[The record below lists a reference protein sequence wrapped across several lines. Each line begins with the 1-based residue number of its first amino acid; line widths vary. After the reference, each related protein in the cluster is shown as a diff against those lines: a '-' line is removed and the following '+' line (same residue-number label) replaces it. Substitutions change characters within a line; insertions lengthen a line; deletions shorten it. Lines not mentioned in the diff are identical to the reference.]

1 MKIDSS
7 AISMSSDRKYASY
20 FSKKEVS
27 LTLSAKQ
34 AATLEF
40 SKESKSLTEQL
51 KDNEARMKKEQEE
64 QQKENVANML
74 ERRAKETGNTG
85 EVRQIKSAKELKLEL
100 VQMMLEALKRTGSKN
115 AGMLN
120 SQLKKLQ
127 TAYQNEMKKS
137 SVINTS
143 MMIGGGSMPSAGNV
157 AILKKVTATSTV
169 FAEAEATSFQ
179 GSGVVKTADGREITF
194 GISLEMSR
202 SFYQKYESFVQ
213 EDYIVTDPL
222 MINLDS
228 NVGSVSDQKFMFD
241 LDADGKEELISFA
254 GLGSGFLTLDKNGD
268 GVINDGNELFGTK
281 SGNGF
286 ADLAEYDKDGNNWID
301 ESDDVFKDLKVWT
314 KDENGEDKLLSLKEA
329 GIGAI
334 YLGSTSTEFSLK
346 DKETNQTDGIIR
358 RTGVYLKESGEAG
371 TVQHVDLAM

>member
-20 FSKKEVS
+20 FHKEEVS
-27 LTLSAKQ
+27 LTLSANQ

-40 SKESKSLTEQL
+40 SKESKNLTEQL
-51 KDNEARMKKEQEE
+51 KDNEARMKKELEE

-74 ERRAKETGNTG
+74 ERRAKETGNAG

-100 VQMMLEALKRTGSKN
+100 VQQMLEALKRTGSKN
-115 AGMLN
+115 AKMLN
-120 SQLKKLQ
+120 SQLKKLR

-137 SVINTS
+137 SEYNAS
-143 MMIGGGSMPSAGNV
+143 MMIGGGSVPSAGNV

-169 FAEAEATSFQ
+169 FAEAESTSFQ
-179 GSGVVKTADGREITF
+179 GCGVVKTADGREITF

-228 NVGSVSDQKFMFD
+228 NVASVSDQKFMFD
-241 LDADGKEELISFA
+241 LDADGKEESISFA
-254 GLGSGFLTLDKNGD
+254 GEGSGFLSLDKNGD